1 MEVTEHNVDADF
13 NHAEVQALMALVK
26 GQMLREDNDS
36 FTNLFYAKIYGK
48 LVGMKHGLIDYE

>member
-13 NHAEVQALMALVK
+13 TPFEVQALMALVK
-26 GQMLREDNDS
+26 ERMLQEDNDQ

-48 LVGMKHGLIDYE
+48 LVGMKHLFDTV